1 MKPRRP
7 SDSRAG
13 ERSAARYRRA
23 AATLAPITLDA
34 AHAAALQ
41 RVLARTGESQAA
53 LVRRLI
59 REAERAIAL
68 QQELQR
74 DQ

>member
-23 AATLAPITLDA
+23 ALTLAPITLDA
-34 AHAAALQ
+34 EHAAALQ
-41 RVLARTGESQAA
+41 RLLKRTGESKSA

-59 REAERAIAL
+59 REAERVIAL

-74 DQ
+74 EQ